1 MIVQRRGEVRLPQF
15 LHHLQLDLAGLR
27 LDGAD
32 VDRHQPSLRD
42 VLPAVRQARQI
53 RCQLHEAA
61 VGLTAADDARY
72 VNGIDPEKDV
82 TVEFKSEHAEVV
94 SALVQDQTAVGLL
107 PQPFVTTALMKND
120 KLKVALDLNKLWEDS
135 MDDGSKLVTG
145 VVIANNEFVQD
156 HADKVNDFMDAYK
169 ESVDFVNSDTEAAA
183 QIIGDHDIIAKEV
196 AQKAIPDCSIVFIE
210 GDEMKTMLSGYL
222 ATLDDQ
228 NPEIIG
234 GQLPDDAFY
243 YKR

>member
-1 MIVQRRGEVRLPQF
+1 MMHSITNDRAKTDNGTKYTGIRILAVFFWIAIWQFASMYLKQEILLASPVSVVRKLFELIFSGNFWQSVGF
-15 LHHLQLDLAGLR
+15 
-27 LDGAD
+27 
-32 VDRHQPSLRD
+32 SF
-42 VLPAVRQARQI
+42 VRI
-53 RCQLHEAA
+53 
-61 VGLTAADDARY
+61 
-72 VNGIDPEKDV
+72 
-82 TVEFKSEHAEVV
+82 
-94 SALVQDQTAVGLL
+94 
-107 PQPFVTTALMKND
+107 
-120 KLKVALDLNKLWEDS
+120 
-135 MDDGSKLVTG
+135 VTG

-234 GQLPDDAFY
+234 GQLPDDAF
-243 YKR
+243 

>member
-1 MIVQRRGEVRLPQF
+1 MAVFFWITIWQFASMYLGQEILLASPVSVVRKLFELSFTGNFWQSVGFSFVRIVTGF
-15 LHHLQLDLAGLR
+15 LLAMFLGIFL
-27 LDGAD
+27 A
-32 VDRHQPSLRD
+32 
-42 VLPAVRQARQI
+42 VLA
-53 RCQLHEAA
+53 
-61 VGLTAADDARY
+61 Y
-72 VNGIDPEKDV
+72 WSK
-82 TVEFKSEHAEVV
+82 TVEILIA
-94 SALVQDQTAVGLL
+94 
-107 PQPFVTTALMKND
+107 P
-120 KLKVALDLNKLWEDS
+120 
-135 MDDGSKLVTG
+135 
-145 VVIANNEFVQD
+145 VIAVVKSTPVASFIILCLICLLRFTRNTFAISSIFLSVCRIPSRIFVYITGRTIRKEIKTD
-156 HADKVNDFMDAYK
+156 RFFEGIHIRHKIIKDATG
-169 ESVDFVNSDTEAAA
+169 VDFVNSDTEAAA

>member
-1 MIVQRRGEVRLPQF
+1 
-15 LHHLQLDLAGLR
+15 
-27 LDGAD
+27 
-32 VDRHQPSLRD
+32 
-42 VLPAVRQARQI
+42 
-53 RCQLHEAA
+53 
-61 VGLTAADDARY
+61 
-72 VNGIDPEKDV
+72 
-82 TVEFKSEHAEVV
+82 
-94 SALVQDQTAVGLL
+94 
-107 PQPFVTTALMKND
+107 
-120 KLKVALDLNKLWEDS
+120 

-156 HADKVNDFMDAYK
+156 HSDKVNDFMDAYK

-183 QIIGDHDIIAKEV
+183 QIIGDHDIIEKEV
-196 AQKAIPDCSIVFIE
+196 AQIAIQGCSIVFIE
-210 GDEMKTMLSGYL
+210 VDEMKTMLSGYL

>member
-1 MIVQRRGEVRLPQF
+1 MLEKKYGKE
-15 LHHLQLDLAGLR
+15 
-27 LDGAD
+27 
-32 VDRHQPSLRD
+32 
-42 VLPAVRQARQI
+42 
-53 RCQLHEAA
+53 EAA
-61 VGLTAADDARY
+61 KRIYATTDKERGALKNLATEEGYESFVVPDDVGGRFSVL
-72 VNGIDPEKDV
+72 
-82 TVEFKSEHAEVV
+82 
-94 SALVQDQTAVGLL
+94 TAVGLL

-169 ESVDFVNSDTEAAA
+169 ASVDFVNSDTEAAA